1 METIASAAAAALP
14 ATERVT
20 AAAAAADALL
30 LVADA
35 AQGRV
40 SKLVGARDAVH
51 ARLELGAFVSTSR
64 AVDRFLALAEG
75 LSGRRC
81 LSLRASATAQRRAFL
96 AAAHARFVASL
107 GAALDAETWAPKRAA
122 RRYQAVLNALA
133 DAGRDP
139 DPRVEIPTPVVVE
152 DEEEEEE
159 EEEEEGQEEA
169 GSGSGTSS
177 SSTTDP
183 TTLLLPGGGPGI
195 SAPARCAPGAA
206 SLLALSLLGEY
217 VNIVRA
223 MPSLRQ
229 DALHRA
235 CELVKVFNARACA
248 LVLGAESVRRVRLFS
263 SHLTGPRTTPFAM

>member
-152 DEEEEEE
+152 DEEEEDE
-159 EEEEEGQEEA
+159 EEEEEGQEED
-169 GSGSGTSS
+169 GSGS
-177 SSTTDP
+177 
-183 TTLLLPGGGPGI
+183 
-195 SAPARCAPGAA
+195 
-206 SLLALSLLGEY
+206 
-217 VNIVRA
+217 
-223 MPSLRQ
+223 
-229 DALHRA
+229 
-235 CELVKVFNARACA
+235 
-248 LVLGAESVRRVRLFS
+248 
-263 SHLTGPRTTPFAM
+263 